1 MTEYVKNM
9 KESLLAFFLSPAWQ
23 ERGIDG
29 RRRWI
34 KSVCRDIGYGRAT
47 NKELRELADFIWDES
62 CKGILRGLKI
72 DYDKKNLLKWIK
84 EGLAIR
90 EKEKIK

>member
-1 MTEYVKNM
+1 MTEYMKNM

-34 KSVCRDIGYGRAT
+34 KSVCRIIGYGRAT
-47 NKELRELADFIWDES
+47 DKESRELVDFIWDES

-90 EKEKIK
+90 EKEEN

>member
-9 KESLLAFFLSPAWQ
+9 KESLLAFFLSPIWWG
-23 ERGIDG
+23 EGIDG

-34 KSVCRDIGYGRAT
+34 KSVCRDIGYSRAT
-47 NKELRELADFIWDES
+47 DKELWKLADFIWNES

-72 DYDKKNLLKWIK
+72 DYDKKDILKWIK
-84 EGLAIR
+84 EGS
-90 EKEKIK
+90 KKHKGK

>member
-9 KESLLAFFLSPAWQ
+9 KESLLAFFLSPIWWG
-23 ERGIDG
+23 EGIDG

-34 KSVCRDIGYGRAT
+34 KSVCRDIGYSRAT
-47 NKELRELADFIWDES
+47 DKELRELADFIWDES

-90 EKEKIK
+90 EKEEN